1 MLVNQASSTPPT
13 TAASSNQMMP
23 DGAGRLSTSFG
34 QSRGLQMA
42 WRRLP
47 VFRSDIERRFAR
59 RENIRRKTMKTT
71 RNWKMV
77 GGWVLHGL
85 IAGIMILAG
94 SAKVLGFFPPEEVA
108 KLGLSLPIQVIGAGE
123 LASAILLLIPRTS
136 SLGLLL
142 TSGFWGGAICLH
154 MSKGEPFVL
163 QSALLLFT
171 WVGGYLRVPGAFGSF
186 TAQGQSKQEH
196 ARAEEALTV

>member
-1 MLVNQASSTPPT
+1 
-13 TAASSNQMMP
+13 
-23 DGAGRLSTSFG
+23 
-34 QSRGLQMA
+34 
-42 WRRLP
+42 
-47 VFRSDIERRFAR
+47 
-59 RENIRRKTMKTT
+59 MKAI
-71 RNWKMV
+71 RNWQMI

-123 LASAILLLIPRTS
+123 LASAILLLIPHTS

-171 WVGGYLRVPGAFGSF
+171 WVGGYLRVPGTFGSF
-186 TAQGQSKQEH
+186 TIRSEPKQVH
-196 ARAEEALTV
+196 NDAVRDLTV